1 MAESNVNGNQSIA
14 EAFANAAQRK
24 SFFFEPPSRLQ
35 LVDKLEHLNRF
46 SDFLLLVVGPK
57 GAGKTTLL
65 QRLVE
70 SESDRTLRAC
80 HLDAAVCNDLSTFL
94 KQLSLQLSPQ
104 IDVAEDNQQVL
115 NGIYEYVQVMA
126 AEHIQWVIIIDNAEQ
141 LDAASLKLL
150 LQMQSDAQG
159 LPLRPHLLLA
169 GTDLLLHKLQQAD
182 EYSLLEAQVHQ
193 LTLEPFAETEAKD
206 YLLQRY
212 SAAESITDKQFQAVY
227 TASEG
232 YPGGLNAQAEQLFR
246 SGSISKPKTSKGL
259 PKNMLA
265 MVASV
270 LLVILA
276 GALWQFWPD
285 SVDQASDRTQVQLQV
300 PIEQDVV
307 VPAAVDKPVTDIAL
321 NQPATFTPGQD
332 NKPVRK
338 PVAEQQG
345 ASLKQ
350 DIVEVAKP
358 QPESIPVIEK
368 EEPQV
373 KPVTTPVIAQQ
384 TKEEPKA
391 PEVSAQ
397 PAKPDVREPPVVAD
411 TKLTKAEQAL
421 LSWPETSYTL
431 QVLGAGVRTSAE
443 KFISSQAEP
452 QKFYLFSTIYKS
464 KPWFVVVYGQYKD
477 RTTAS
482 SASKNLPP
490 ELAKL
495 KPWAR
500 SVQGI
505 QADLATRK

>member
-1 MAESNVNGNQSIA
+1 MVDSNVNGSQSIA

-46 SDFLLLVVGPK
+46 SDFLLLVVGPQ
-57 GAGKTTLL
+57 GSGKTTLL

-80 HLDAAVCNDLSTFL
+80 HLDAVVCNDLSIFL
-94 KQLSLQLSPQ
+94 KQLSQQLSPQ

-126 AEHIQWVIIIDNAEQ
+126 AEHIQWVIIVDNAEQ
-141 LDAASLKLL
+141 LDAAALKLL

-169 GTDLLLHKLQQAD
+169 GTEQLLSKLQQAE
-182 EYSLLEAQVHQ
+182 EYALLEAQVHQ
-193 LTLEPFAETEAKD
+193 LTLEPFNEAEAKD
-206 YLLQRY
+206 YLVQRY
-212 SAAESITDKQFQAVY
+212 SATDSLTDKQVQAIY
-227 TASEG
+227 AASEG
-232 YPGGLNAQAEQLFR
+232 YPGRLNAQAEQLFR
-246 SGSISKPKTSKGL
+246 SGSITRPKAAKGL

-270 LLVILA
+270 LLVVLA

-300 PIEQDVV
+300 PIEKEAIAPAIVKAP
-307 VPAAVDKPVTDIAL
+307 VPEITL
-321 NQPATFTPGQD
+321 NQPATFTPGE
-332 NKPVRK
+332 NEKPVRK
-338 PVAEQQG
+338 PVVPQQAATEEQQP
-345 ASLKQ
+345 AVAAKAPSEATQLALNDELQVKEAIAPVVTEQ
-350 DIVEVAKP
+350 AKP
-358 QPESIPVIEK
+358 VPQLPVAQTEKQPQSK
-368 EEPQV
+368 
-373 KPVTTPVIAQQ
+373 
-384 TKEEPKA
+384 
-391 PEVSAQ
+391 PEVVDPQ
-397 PAKPDVREPPVVAD
+397 
-411 TKLTKAEQAL
+411 LTTAEQAL
-421 LSWPETSYTL
+421 LGWPETSYTL
-431 QVLGAGVRTSAE
+431 QVLGAGVRSSAE
-443 KFISSQAEP
+443 KFIRAQTEP
-452 QKFYLFSTIYKS
+452 QKFYLFSTVYKS

-482 SASKNLPP
+482 AASKNLPP

-505 QADLATRK
+505 QTDLATRK